1 MPLDLPALKSLNT
14 KSIVLASASPR
25 RREILSD
32 MVRPHI
38 RLPLHNVYF
47 NNNV

>member
-1 MPLDLPALKSLNT
+1 MPLNLPALKLLNA

-25 RREILSD
+25 RKEILSD

-38 RLPLHNVYF
+38 KLSLHNVYF
-47 NNNV
+47 NNNA